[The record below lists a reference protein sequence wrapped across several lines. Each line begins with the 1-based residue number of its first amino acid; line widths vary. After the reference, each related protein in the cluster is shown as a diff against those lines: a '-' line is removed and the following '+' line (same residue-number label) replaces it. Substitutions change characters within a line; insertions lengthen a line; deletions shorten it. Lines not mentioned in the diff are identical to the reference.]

1 MAITDLPQLR
11 ASLSYSDIE
20 RATGWKNPVIINDY
34 LNISEETN
42 RIINQV
48 DTNTT
53 VIQSNTAN
61 LDTHVSSN
69 SEHGVT
75 GDNVG
80 NEDFS
85 TELIAGVV
93 LLMGLVVDAVAS
105 TEEVTL
111 PDVATAPVSYDQ
123 TYTNSQ
129 TTLINDVKAK
139 HNAMLAD
146 LNSSIVQLNE
156 LISNSITAKQMS
168 AT

>member
-1 MAITDLPQLR
+1 MALTDFPQLR

-34 LNISEETN
+34 LNISEETT

-48 DTNTT
+48 DTNTNS
-53 VIQSNTAN
+53 IDSNTTIF
-61 LDTHVSSN
+61 DSHESSS

-85 TELIAGVV
+85 TDLIAGVV
-93 LLMGLVVDAVAS
+93 LLMDLVADAVAS
-105 TEEVTL
+105 TQEVTL
-111 PDVATAPVSYDQ
+111 PDVAVAPALYSQ
-123 TYTNSQ
+123 TYADAQ
-129 TTLINDVKAK
+129 TTLVNDVKAK
-139 HNAMLAD
+139 HNAMLLD